1 MYSVSYKLMQYV
13 KHLYNKYNHLITIQN
28 AGLLLAGV
36 IALSWVWG
44 AVATL
49 QKNYAYQR
57 EVDENSHQIEM
68 MKLQNQ
74 NYQYMQAYYKS
85 EEYLELSA
93 RQKLGL
99 AKPGEKLVILPSSE
113 GLVDAVADARNVETQ
128 PAVEESNFSKWLQL
142 LFGKRAS

>member
-1 MYSVSYKLMQYV
+1 MQHL
-13 KHLYNKYNHLITIQN
+13 KHIYNKYKHLVTIQN
-28 AGLLLAGV
+28 AGLALAGI

-49 QKNYAYQR
+49 QKNYVYQR
-57 EVDENSHQIEM
+57 EVDENSHQIEL

-99 AKPGEKLVILPSSE
+99 AKPGEKLVLLPSSE
-113 GLVDAVADARNVETQ
+113 GVVDTAGKTEAVTDKPMA
-128 PAVEESNFSKWLQL
+128 EESNFSKWLQL